1 MRRRDFLAGSL
12 ASLVPAAIAAPALAK
27 YPERSVRL
35 IIPRGA
41 GGVLDVVGRHWC
53 NGIAKAIGGSV
64 YIENISGAGGVIGMA
79 NAAKASPDGYSLL
92 LGSTSDIV
100 LVPLLQRKL
109 SFDAEIDFQPISTI
123 AISTGSVA
131 VTAGLPVNTLSELI
145 DYAKVNASKLNYA
158 SVGAGTMSHLIMEQ
172 FRQQAGLPEIL
183 HVPYRTGAGAFND
196 LVAGVVQ
203 MQAVFITT
211 PTIELHRAGKIKILA
226 ATSAKRLA
234 GAPEIPTTAE
244 AGLPN
249 FIAEMS
255 FGIFA
260 PKDTPASII
269 ETLNAKTQ
277 EILAD
282 LEFQQ
287 SLAQAGLD
295 PVLGSTPEAATE
307 HFRQERARWRLIAAS
322 LGPREG

>member
-1 MRRRDFLAGSL
+1 MRRRDFLAASL
-12 ASLVPAAIAAPALAK
+12 ASLVPVALATPALAK
-27 YPERSVRL
+27 YPDRAVRL

-53 NGIAKAIGGSV
+53 NGIAKSLGASV
-64 YIENISGAGGVIGMA
+64 YIENIAGAGGVIGMA
-79 NAAKASPDGYSLL
+79 SAAKANPDGYSLL

-100 LVPLLQRKL
+100 LIPLEQRKL
-109 SFDAEIDFQPISTI
+109 SFNAESDFQPISVT
-123 AISTGSVA
+123 ATSTGSVA
-131 VTAGLPVNTLSELI
+131 VHAGLPVNTLAELI
-145 DYAKVNASKLNYA
+145 DYAKANASKLNYA

-183 HVPYRTGAGAFND
+183 HVPYRTGASAFND

-211 PTIELHRAGKIKILA
+211 PTIELHRAGQIKILA
-226 ATSAKRLA
+226 AASSKRLS
-234 GAPEIPTTAE
+234 GAPEIPTAAE

-249 FIAEMS
+249 FIGEMS

-260 PKDTPASII
+260 PKNTPAPIV
-269 ETLNAKTQ
+269 EMLNAKTQ

-282 LEFQQ
+282 PEFQQ
-287 SLAQAGLD
+287 TLANAGLD
-295 PVLGSTPEAATE
+295 PVLGSTPESAAE
-307 HFRQERARWRLIAAS
+307 YFRNERTRWRPVVDSI
-322 LGPREG
+322 GVKEG